1 MSDPPPARPP
11 ARPLTQLHLCTCTRR
26 CAEAGSP
33 LLRSGCVAAF
43 ALNVSGGTGEE
54 LLALV
59 AELRPETP
67 VADAQLHELCRG
79 IADAVREPAPSRLC
93 ACPPL
98 PATKPFERWTARDNH
113 P

>member
-1 MSDPPPARPP
+1 MLSRCPARPTAFSP
-11 ARPLTQLHLCTCTRR
+11 
-26 CAEAGSP
+26 AEAGSP

-59 AELRPETP
+59 AELRPEMP
-67 VADAQLHELCRG
+67 VADAQLRELCRG
-79 IADAVREPAPSRLC
+79 IADAVREPAPARLC

-98 PATKPFERWTARDNH
+98 PAFAPAREM
-113 P
+113 PAPGAPVGGTELR